1 LGEEGGAGRDG
12 GAGDEDVD
20 VAGGLETR
28 EGSLETSCGIV
39 ASGADG

>member
-20 VAGGLETR
+20 VAERLEIE